1 MDNTNT
7 LTLPNDELLGEVEE
21 LLRQGQPVRFKPRGR
36 SMEPFIREATDE
48 VILQPIQQLKVG
60 QIVLAQDATRKHILH
75 RIIKIA
81 DDKIILMGDGN
92 LKGTETCQRKDI
104 CGMVSQIIRK
114 KKRINCQSFSEQW
127 LAHFWMNT
135 LGIRRIFL
143 AIYHLFYAKS

>member
-48 VILQPIQQLKVG
+48 IILQPIQHLKVG

-81 DDKIILMGDGN
+81 DDEITLMGDGN
-92 LKGTETCQRKDI
+92 LKGTEICQRKDI

-135 LGIRRIFL
+135 LRIRRIFL